1 MWMPRIGLALM
12 FVSIGALAGCAA
24 APAVPPELA
33 VHPGAVLFPLG
44 RPMPE
49 SGGAKAS
56 DAPGLIGL
64 ATVEVQGLLG
74 HPRFVRRDGPAQLWQ
89 YGTKACTLNLFF
101 YPEASVL
108 KVRHFELRDRNATL
122 APAGGCDGGFASL
135 VLAPAR

>member
-1 MWMPRIGLALM
+1 MRMPRIGLGLM
-12 FVSIGALAGCAA
+12 LASIGALAGCAA
-24 APAVPPELA
+24 SPATPPELA

-44 RPMPE
+44 RPLP
-49 SGGAKAS
+49 
-56 DAPGLIGL
+56 DATGPKSVDGPGLIGL
-64 ATVEVQGLLG
+64 ATGEVEGLLG

-122 APAGGCDGGFASL
+122 APAGGCDGGFAAL
-135 VLAPAR
+135 VPAAR